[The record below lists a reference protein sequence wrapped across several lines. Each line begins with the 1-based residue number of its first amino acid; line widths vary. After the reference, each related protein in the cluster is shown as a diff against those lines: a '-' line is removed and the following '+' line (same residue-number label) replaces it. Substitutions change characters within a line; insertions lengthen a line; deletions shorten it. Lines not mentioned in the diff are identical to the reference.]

1 LRNAKNSLAENTDL
15 KKIFAKVLTNNKKS
29 ARVKLRESICSYY
42 IRNKGVKKRYSFIV
56 VEGMQYLANST
67 PLNSL
72 KMSKNLWET
81 IFICSFFCVIWGR
94 LHVKRF
100 GRRGSK

>member
-72 KMSKNLWET
+72 KMSSFTRNRIKLL
-81 IFICSFFCVIWGR
+81 IFLA
-94 LHVKRF
+94 LHGGV
-100 GRRGSK
+100 